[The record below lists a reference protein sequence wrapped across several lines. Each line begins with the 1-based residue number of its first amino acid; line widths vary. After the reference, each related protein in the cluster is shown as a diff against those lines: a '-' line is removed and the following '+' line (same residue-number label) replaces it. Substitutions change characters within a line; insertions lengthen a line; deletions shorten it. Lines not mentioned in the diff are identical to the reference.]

1 MSDMPLAP
9 EFVEDHFIAE
19 YLQERPEF
27 FLKHPEIL
35 ERLRLPHSQRGIVS
49 LVERQQELQ
58 RERIQ
63 TLEDDIT
70 RLMGIA
76 RQNELIFY
84 ALNQLHLQLLSQPK
98 FGFIGALQQF
108 INAMPNVQRAELI
121 NLSSGPFH
129 PSLPLL
135 LQRRL
140 TAKGYY
146 FGRLN
151 KEEQSALFDQNT
163 HSVALMKIELS
174 TNQSYL
180 LAFGSESDEHFQPG
194 MDTLFLDHL
203 AKLAKVV
210 LSNNAATSVTP

>member
-1 MSDMPLAP
+1 MSDSPLAT
-9 EFVEDHFIAE
+9 ELIDASLVLD
-19 YLQERPEF
+19 YLQDHPEF
-27 FLKHPEIL
+27 FLEHPEL
-35 ERLRLPHSQRGIVS
+35 LGKLRLPHQQRGVVS

-58 RERIQ
+58 RDKIRA
-63 TLEDDIT
+63 LEDDIT

-98 FGFIGALQQF
+98 LGLVAALQQF
-108 INAMPNVQRAELI
+108 VNAMPYVQRAELL
-121 NLSSGPFH
+121 NLTSGPH
-129 PSLPLL
+129 HAALPLL

-140 TAKGYY
+140 NAKGYY

-151 KEEQSALFDQNT
+151 KDEQQALFDQSI
-163 HSVALMKIELS
+163 HSVALMKVDIS
-174 TNQSYL
+174 PTQSYL

-210 LSNNAATSVTP
+210 LSHGVEPC

>member
-1 MSDMPLAP
+1 MSDSPLAT
-9 EFVEDHFIAE
+9 ELIDASLVLD
-19 YLQERPEF
+19 YLQDHPEF
-27 FLKHPEIL
+27 FLEHPEL
-35 ERLRLPHSQRGIVS
+35 LGKLRLPHQQRGVVS

-58 RERIQ
+58 RDKIRA
-63 TLEDDIT
+63 LEDDIT

-98 FGFIGALQQF
+98 LGFVAALQQF
-108 INAMPNVQRAELI
+108 VNAMPYVQRAELL
-121 NLSSGPFH
+121 NLTSGPH
-129 PSLPLL
+129 HAALPLL

-140 TAKGYY
+140 NAKGYY

-151 KEEQSALFDQNT
+151 KDEQQALFDQSI
-163 HSVALMKIELS
+163 HSVALMKVDIS
-174 TNQSYL
+174 PTQSYL

-210 LSNNAATSVTP
+210 LSHGVEPS